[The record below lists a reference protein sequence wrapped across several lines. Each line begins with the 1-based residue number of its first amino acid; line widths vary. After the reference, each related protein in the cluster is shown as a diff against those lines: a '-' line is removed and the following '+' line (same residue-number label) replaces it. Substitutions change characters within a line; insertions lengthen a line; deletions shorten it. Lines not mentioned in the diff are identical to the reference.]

1 MVNGWRGWVRQDGR
15 DGTMCRQCCNYYKYG
30 PLSLLTSVSPTPLI
44 CTICGSSSV
53 LDGNTWLHLY
63 NPSQGSILKA
73 AMSPGYPDL
82 YHPPLRISV
91 QPPESLSD
99 PRQDR
104 PGRVARSE
112 QLSDNI
118 IIVLQKVVN
127 LFCGCGCRHYQER
140 FVFKILNIKILF
152 SGM

>member
-1 MVNGWRGWVRQDGR
+1 MVSGWRGWVRQDGR
-15 DGTMCRQCCNYYKYG
+15 DGTLCRQYCNYYKYG
-30 PLSLLTSVSPTPLI
+30 QLSLLTSVSPTPLI

-104 PGRVARSE
+104 PGRVAGSELPARFSVKLLFFFRKLSTSSVAAAVDIIRSV
-112 QLSDNI
+112 LSS
-118 IIVLQKVVN
+118 K
-127 LFCGCGCRHYQER
+127 
-140 FVFKILNIKILF
+140 
-152 SGM
+152 S